1 MKNQKVCC
9 LYIST
14 FHLFT
19 IILPYINEKI
29 KEGKKVKL
37 LLQKDLS
44 VDLKLYVKNV
54 NSLKINIDE
63 IINLG
68 WDKKSELFEKGE
80 KEGYLIVG
88 DERFVLN
95 NEKILIENDV
105 KDEIISCFRMNTK
118 LEISKILLSHDELLT
133 TKTKRE
139 INKFSQNEQK
149 TKTIQ
154 S

>member
-80 KEGYLIVG
+80 KECY
-88 DERFVLN
+88 F
-95 NEKILIENDV
+95 
-105 KDEIISCFRMNTK
+105 C
-118 LEISKILLSHDELLT
+118 
-133 TKTKRE
+133 
-139 INKFSQNEQK
+139 
-149 TKTIQ
+149 
-154 S
+154 